1 MISDDR
7 AGSIPALGTRFLR
20 YSRVVLRRH
29 ESSLVVQRLFMKK
42 GILFFLIFASVHSF
56 GQGLEL
62 VEQIGFQQIKIVK
75 LFGSEAFNVSV
86 SHLKVSNLSD
96 VDAGSL
102 IKLSSY
108 EMATLQFNS
117 SKSEATG
124 VNYGA
129 ASSGGK
135 GALGVTLNTQ
145 FVKSSGVLSL
155 DAKQSAELS
164 KAIND
169 LFVAYQ
175 TFKNEGLSE
184 FAIRLTTSF
193 GLELSNY
200 GDQIGLVLDGVKY
213 IIPESELQRLYSV
226 VSKVK

>member
-1 MISDDR
+1 MR
-7 AGSIPALGTRFLR
+7 
-20 YSRVVLRRH
+20 
-29 ESSLVVQRLFMKK
+29 K
-42 GILFFLIFASVHSF
+42 GILLLFIIFTSVRSF

-86 SHLKVSNLSD
+86 SHLKISELSD

-102 IKLSSY
+102 TKLSSY
-108 EMATLQFNS
+108 EIATMQFNS
-117 SKSEATG
+117 LKSEVNGA
-124 VNYGA
+124 NYGA
-129 ASSGGK
+129 ATSGGR
-135 GALGVTLNTQ
+135 GALGVSVNTQ
-145 FVKSSGVLSL
+145 LVKNSGVLSL
-155 DAKQSAELS
+155 DAKQSSELS

-193 GLELSNY
+193 GLELSND
-200 GDQIGLVLDGVKY
+200 GDQIGLGFDGVKY
-213 IIPESELQRLYSV
+213 IIPETELQRLYSV